1 MSRVGAE
8 IPAVPAFPG
17 SICHVTRSPVPYFGG
32 KSWLAPRLAA
42 VFPPHRHYVEVCGGS
57 LAVLLAKKPSR
68 QETVNDLDNI
78 LMTFWRVL
86 RDRPDELERVCSLT
100 PHSRAERALAQ
111 EISSVLDE
119 LEVARRVFVA
129 LTQGRSGS
137 LTRTGWRH
145 DLRPVSTPMPVTLQR
160 YAGRIGAAAKR
171 IRGVSLECRPA
182 VELVKSYG
190 GDRGNLLY
198 VDPPYIV
205 DKGIR
210 RGGEY
215 RVEMRSEKVHR
226 ELLEAC
232 LACDAAVVV
241 SGYGSELYDSMLESW
256 YRYEIPMTTSQGSG
270 DGRRTEIVWS
280 NRRLEG
286 LEEGSKGGSISSI
299 EGGQIDEMSARCPG
313 CSAVLRQPKRGRR
326 RVWCSASCRTR
337 GWAARR
343 GVEDGMV
350 DEDAEVAG

>member
-1 MSRVGAE
+1 M
-8 IPAVPAFPG
+8 
-17 SICHVTRSPVPYFGG
+17 PYFGG
-32 KSWLAPRLAA
+32 KAWLAPRLAA
-42 VFPPHRHYVEVCGGS
+42 VLPPHRHYVEVCGGS

-68 QETVNDLDNI
+68 QETVNDLDGH

-111 EISSVLDE
+111 EISSELDE
-119 LEVARRVFVA
+119 LEISRRVFVA

-160 YAGRIGAAAKR
+160 YAGRIGAAARR
-171 IRGVSLECRPA
+171 IQSVSLECRPA
-182 VELVKSYG
+182 VELVEAYG

-215 RVEMRSEKVHR
+215 RVEMRSVSAHQ
-226 ELLEAC
+226 ELASAC
-232 LACDAAVVV
+232 VGADASVVV
-241 SGYGSELYDSMLESW
+241 SGYASQLWDSMLDGW
-256 YRYEIPMTTSQGSG
+256 YRWEIPMVTSQGSG
-270 DGRRTEIVWS
+270 DGRRVEIVWS
-280 NRRLEG
+280 NRPLEG
-286 LEEGSKGGSISSI
+286 LGEESISCH
-299 EGGQIDEMSARCPG
+299 EEDVRHEMSVRCPG
-313 CSAVLRQPKRGRR
+313 CLSIVRQPKRGRR
-326 RVWCSASCRTR
+326 KVWCSDGCKSR
-337 GWAARR
+337 GWRARR
-343 GVEDGMV
+343 DVEEESVED
-350 DEDAEVAG
+350 DEVAG

>member
-1 MSRVGAE
+1 MGAE
-8 IPAVPAFPG
+8 IPVDKGIPG
-17 SICHVTRSPVPYFGG
+17 SIHRMAKSPVPYFGG

-42 VFPPHRHYVEVCGGS
+42 VLPPHKHYIEVCGGS

-68 QETVNDLDNI
+68 QETVNDLDNH

-86 RDRPDELERVCSLT
+86 RDRPGDLERVCSLT

-111 EISSVLDE
+111 EISSELDE
-119 LEVARRVFVA
+119 LEIARRVFVA

-171 IRGVSLECRPA
+171 IQKVSLECRPA
-182 VELVKSYG
+182 VELVEAYG
-190 GDRGNLLY
+190 GARENLLY

-215 RVEMRSEKVHR
+215 RVEMRSEKAHQ
-226 ELLEAC
+226 ELAEAC
-232 LACDAAVVV
+232 LSADAAVVV
-241 SGYGSELYDSMLESW
+241 SGYGSELYDGMLDGW
-256 YRYEIPMTTSQGSG
+256 YRVELPMLTSQGSG

-280 NRRLEG
+280 NRMLEG
-286 LEEGSKGGSISSI
+286 LGEGGVSSQTGGSCDETSS
-299 EGGQIDEMSARCPG
+299 RCPA
-313 CSAVLRQPKRGRR
+313 CSAIIRQPKTGRR
-326 RVWCSASCRTR
+326 KVWCSVACRSVGYR
-337 GWAARR
+337 ARR
-343 GVEDGMV
+343 DVEAVVEDG
-350 DEDAEVAG
+350 EAAG

>member
-1 MSRVGAE
+1 MWKSQLREG
-8 IPAVPAFPG
+8 FPVT
-17 SICHVTRSPVPYFGG
+17 SHSVTRSPVPYFGG

-42 VFPPHRHYVEVCGGS
+42 VLPQHRHYVEVCGGS

-68 QETVNDLDNI
+68 QETVNDLDGF

-86 RDRPDELERVCSLT
+86 RDRPGDLERVCSLT

-111 EISSVLDE
+111 EISSELDE

-145 DLRPVSTPMPVTLQR
+145 DLRPVSTPMPVVLQR
-160 YAGRIGAAAKR
+160 YAGRISKAASR
-171 IRGVSLECRPA
+171 IQRVSLECRPA
-182 VELVKSYG
+182 VELVESYG

-198 VDPPYIV
+198 VDPPYVV

-215 RVEMRSEKVHR
+215 RVEMRSNAMHR

-232 LACDAAVVV
+232 VGCDAAVVV
-241 SGYGSELYDSMLESW
+241 SGYGSELYDSMLGDW
-256 YRYEIPMTTSQGSG
+256 YRYEIPMMTSQGSG
-270 DGRRTEIVWS
+270 DGRRVEIVWS
-280 NRRLEG
+280 NRPLEG
-286 LEEGSKGGSISSI
+286 LGDEGEFPLQGEAGVT
-299 EGGQIDEMSARCPG
+299 ETQHRCLG
-313 CSAVLRQPKRGRR
+313 CQAVLRHPKRGRR
-326 RVWCSASCRTR
+326 RRWCSEACRVA
-337 GWAARR
+337 GWRARR
-343 GVEDGMV
+343 DAEGVGVEDG
-350 DEDAEVAG
+350 EVAG

>member
-1 MSRVGAE
+1 M
-8 IPAVPAFPG
+8 
-17 SICHVTRSPVPYFGG
+17 RSPVPYFGG

-42 VFPPHRHYVEVCGGS
+42 VLPAHKHYVEVCGGS
-57 LAVLLAKKPSR
+57 LAVLLAKRPSR
-68 QETVNDLDNI
+68 QESVNDLDSV

-86 RDRPDELERVCSLT
+86 RDRPGELERVCSLT

-111 EISSVLDE
+111 EISSDLDE

-145 DLRPVSTPMPVTLQR
+145 DLRPVSTPMPVVLQR

-171 IRGVSLECRPA
+171 IQRVSLECRPA
-182 VELVKSYG
+182 VELVSAYG

-205 DKGIR
+205 DKGVR

-215 RVEMRSEKVHR
+215 RVEMRSEKAHR
-226 ELLEAC
+226 ELAEAC
-232 LACDAAVVV
+232 VGADASVVV
-241 SGYGSELYDSMLESW
+241 SGYASALWDGMLDGW
-256 YRYEIPMTTSQGSG
+256 YRYEIPMLTAQGSG

-280 NRRLEG
+280 NRVLEG
-286 LEEGSKGGSISSI
+286 LGEGAHFVTEAESG
-299 EGGQIDEMSARCPG
+299 DEMVRCLG
-313 CSAVLRQPKRGRR
+313 CAAVLRQPRRGRR
-326 RVWCSASCRTR
+326 KVWCSAACRT
-337 GWAARR
+337 AAWRVRR
-343 GVEDGMV
+343 DSDVEG
-350 DEDAEVAG
+350 EGLAEEGEAVG

>member
-1 MSRVGAE
+1 MSRATAE
-8 IPAVPAFPG
+8 IPGVQGIPG
-17 SICHVTRSPVPYFGG
+17 NIRSVTRSPVPYFGG

-42 VFPPHRHYVEVCGGS
+42 VLPAHKHYVEVCGGS
-57 LAVLLAKKPSR
+57 LAVLLSKKPSR
-68 QETVNDLDNI
+68 QETVNDLDGH

-111 EISSVLDE
+111 EISSDLDE

-145 DLRPVSTPMPVTLQR
+145 DLRPVSTPMPVVLQR
-160 YAGRIGAAAKR
+160 YAGRISKAASR
-171 IRGVSLECRPA
+171 IQKVSLECRPA
-182 VELVKSYG
+182 VELVESYG
-190 GDRGNLLY
+190 GSRDTLLY

-215 RVEMRSEKVHR
+215 RVEMRSDGAHR

-232 LACDAAVVV
+232 LSCDAAVVV
-241 SGYGSELYDSMLESW
+241 SGYGSALYDSMLDGW
-256 YRYEIPMTTSQGSG
+256 YRWEIPMTTSQGTG
-270 DGRRTEIVWS
+270 DGRRVEVVWS
-280 NRRLEG
+280 NRVLEG
-286 LEEGSKGGSISSI
+286 LREGSHSVTEDESG
-299 EGGQIDEMSARCPG
+299 DEMARCLG
-313 CSAVLRQPKRGRR
+313 CAAVLRQPRRGRR
-326 RVWCSASCRTR
+326 KVWCSAACRT
-337 GWAARR
+337 AAWRVRR
-343 GVEDGMV
+343 DVEGALVED
-350 DEDAEVAG
+350 DEVAG

>member
-1 MSRVGAE
+1 MRKT
-8 IPAVPAFPG
+8 IPGNIG
-17 SICHVTRSPVPYFGG
+17 SVTRSPVPYFGG
-32 KSWLAPRLAA
+32 KAWLAPRLAA
-42 VFPPHRHYVEVCGGS
+42 ALPAHRHYVEVCGGS
-57 LAVLLAKKPSR
+57 LAVLLSKKPSR
-68 QETVNDLDNI
+68 QETVNDLDGH

-111 EISSVLDE
+111 EISSDLDE
-119 LEVARRVFVA
+119 LEIARRVFVA

-145 DLRPVSTPMPVTLQR
+145 DLRPVSTPMPVVLQR

-182 VELVKSYG
+182 VELVESYG
-190 GDRGNLLY
+190 GARDTLLY

-215 RVEMRSEKVHR
+215 RVEMRSDTAHL
-226 ELLEAC
+226 ELLDAC
-232 LACDAAVVV
+232 LACDAGVVV
-241 SGYGSELYDSMLESW
+241 SGYGSELYDGMLGGW
-256 YRYEIPMTTSQGSG
+256 YRYEIPMVTSQGSG
-270 DGRRTEIVWS
+270 DGRRTEVVWS

-286 LEEGSKGGSISSI
+286 LGGSSGEGVISSI
-299 EGGQIDEMSARCPG
+299 DAGQIDEMGTRCPG
-313 CSAVLRQPKRGRR
+313 CLTVLRQPKRGRR

-343 GVEDGMV
+343 GVEGEV
-350 DEDAEVAG
+350 VEDDEVAG

>member
-1 MSRVGAE
+1 MAAE

-17 SICHVTRSPVPYFGG
+17 NIRSVTRSPVPYFGG
-32 KSWLAPRLAA
+32 KAWLSPRLAA
-42 VFPPHRHYVEVCGGS
+42 ALPAHRHYVEVCGGS

-68 QETVNDLDNI
+68 QETVNDLDGH

-111 EISSVLDE
+111 EISSDLDE

-145 DLRPVSTPMPVTLQR
+145 DLRPVSTPMPVVLQR
-160 YAGRIGAAAKR
+160 YAGRIGAAARR

-182 VELVKSYG
+182 VELVEAYG
-190 GDRGNLLY
+190 GDRGTLLY
-198 VDPPYIV
+198 VDPPYVV

-215 RVEMRSEKVHR
+215 RVEMRSDGAHR

-232 LACDAAVVV
+232 LGCDASVVV
-241 SGYGSELYDSMLESW
+241 SGYGSELYDGMLGDW
-256 YRYEIPMTTSQGSG
+256 YRWEIPMVTSQGSG
-270 DGRRTEIVWS
+270 DGRRVEVVWS
-280 NRRLEG
+280 NQALEG
-286 LEEGSKGGSISSI
+286 LGEGSHFVTEDKSG
-299 EGGQIDEMSARCPG
+299 DEMMRCLG
-313 CSAVLRQPKRGRR
+313 CAAVLRQPRRGRR
-326 RVWCSASCRTR
+326 KVWCSAACRT
-337 GWAARR
+337 AAWRVRR
-343 GVEDGMV
+343 DVEV
-350 DEDAEVAG
+350 VENDEVVG

>member
-1 MSRVGAE
+1 MRE
-8 IPAVPAFPG
+8 RFPG
-17 SICHVTRSPVPYFGG
+17 NIGLVTRSPVPYFGG
-32 KSWLAPRLAA
+32 KAWLAPRLAA
-42 VFPPHRHYVEVCGGS
+42 VLPAHKHYVEVCGGS
-57 LAVLLAKKPSR
+57 LALLLAKKRSP
-68 QETVNDLDNI
+68 QETVNDLDGY

-111 EISSVLDE
+111 EISSDLDE
-119 LEVARRVFVA
+119 LEIARRAFVA

-145 DLRPVSTPMPVTLQR
+145 DLRPVSTPMPVVLQR

-171 IRGVSLECRPA
+171 IQRVSLECRPA
-182 VELVKSYG
+182 VEMISAYG

-205 DKGIR
+205 DPGIR

-215 RVEMRSEKVHR
+215 RVEMRSDAMHR

-232 LACDAAVVV
+232 LSADSAVVV
-241 SGYGSELYDSMLESW
+241 SGYGSALYDGMLESW

-270 DGRRTEIVWS
+270 DGRRTEVVWS
-280 NRRLEG
+280 NRVLEG
-286 LEEGSKGGSISSI
+286 LGESGVSSQT
-299 EGGQIDEMSARCPG
+299 GDECDETSGRCPA
-313 CSAVLRQPKRGRR
+313 CSAIIRQPKTGRR
-326 RVWCSASCRTR
+326 KVWCSVACRSVGYR
-337 GWAARR
+337 ARR
-343 GVEDGMV
+343 ESEGVIEQD
-350 DEDAEVAG
+350 DEVAG

>member
-1 MSRVGAE
+1 M
-8 IPAVPAFPG
+8 
-17 SICHVTRSPVPYFGG
+17 
-32 KSWLAPRLAA
+32 L
-42 VFPPHRHYVEVCGGS
+42 PPHKHYIEVCGGS
-57 LAVLLAKKPSR
+57 LALLLAKKPSR
-68 QETVNDLDNI
+68 QETVNDLDGH

-111 EISSVLDE
+111 EISSDLDE
-119 LEVARRVFVA
+119 LEIARRVFVA

-160 YAGRIGAAAKR
+160 YAGRIGQAAKR

-182 VELVKSYG
+182 VEMVESYG

-205 DKGIR
+205 DRGIR

-215 RVEMRSEKVHR
+215 RVEMRSDGAHR

-232 LACDAAVVV
+232 LSCDAGVVV
-241 SGYGSELYDSMLESW
+241 SGYGSALYDSMLGDW
-256 YRYEIPMTTSQGSG
+256 YRWEIPMTTSQGSG
-270 DGRRTEIVWS
+270 DGRRVEVVWS
-280 NRRLEG
+280 NRVLEG
-286 LEEGSKGGSISSI
+286 LGEGSTSCH
-299 EGGQIDEMSARCPG
+299 EEDVRHEMDGRCPG
-313 CSAVLRQPKRGRR
+313 CLSIIRQPKRGRR
-326 RVWCSASCRTR
+326 KTWCSDACKSKAWRV
-337 GWAARR
+337 RR
-343 GVEDGMV
+343 DVEETVVED
-350 DEDAEVAG
+350 DEVAG

>member
-1 MSRVGAE
+1 MRKT
-8 IPAVPAFPG
+8 IPG
-17 SICHVTRSPVPYFGG
+17 NICHVTRSPVPYFGG
-32 KSWLAPRLAA
+32 KSWLSPRLAA
-42 VFPPHRHYVEVCGGS
+42 ALPAHRHYVEVCGGS

-68 QETVNDLDNI
+68 QETVNDLDGH

-86 RDRPDELERVCSLT
+86 RDRPGDLERVCSLT

-111 EISSVLDE
+111 EISSELDE

-145 DLRPVSTPMPVTLQR
+145 DLRPVSTPMPVVLQR

-171 IRGVSLECRPA
+171 IQRVSLECRPA
-182 VELVKSYG
+182 VEMISAYG
-190 GDRGNLLY
+190 GARDTLLY
-198 VDPPYIV
+198 VDPPYVV

-226 ELLEAC
+226 ELLEGC
-232 LACDAAVVV
+232 LSCDAAVVV
-241 SGYGSELYDSMLESW
+241 SGYGSALYDSMLDGW

-270 DGRRTEIVWS
+270 DGRRVEVVWS
-280 NRRLEG
+280 NRVLEG
-286 LEEGSKGGSISSI
+286 LGEVSGDPLHEELAVTGHSP
-299 EGGQIDEMSARCPG
+299 RCPR
-313 CSAVLRQPKRGRR
+313 CLAVVRQPKKGRR
-326 RVWCSASCRTR
+326 LWCSEACRVAAWR
-337 GWAARR
+337 ARR
-343 GVEDGMV
+343 DVEDGMV
-350 DEDAEVAG
+350 EDDEVAG

>member
-1 MSRVGAE
+1 M
-8 IPAVPAFPG
+8 
-17 SICHVTRSPVPYFGG
+17 TRSPVPYFGG
-32 KSWLAPRLAA
+32 KAWLAPRLAGVLPA
-42 VFPPHRHYVEVCGGS
+42 HKHYVEVCGGS
-57 LAVLLAKKPSR
+57 LALLLAKKPSR
-68 QETVNDLDNI
+68 QETVNDLDGH

-86 RDRPDELERVCSLT
+86 RDRPDDLERVCSLT
-100 PHSRAERALAQ
+100 PHSRSERALAQ
-111 EISSVLDE
+111 EISSELDE
-119 LEVARRVFVA
+119 LEIARRVFVA

-145 DLRPVSTPMPVTLQR
+145 DLRPVSTPMPVVLQR
-160 YAGRIGAAAKR
+160 YAGRIGASARR

-182 VELVKSYG
+182 VEMVESYG

-215 RVEMRSEKVHR
+215 RVEMRSDAVHR

-232 LACDAAVVV
+232 LGADAAVVV
-241 SGYGSELYDSMLESW
+241 SGYGSALYDGMLGGW

-286 LEEGSKGGSISSI
+286 LDGS
-299 EGGQIDEMSARCPG
+299 ELPLQESAGVTETQHRCLG
-313 CSAVLRQPKRGRR
+313 CSAVLRHPKRGRR
-326 RVWCSASCRTR
+326 RVWCSEACRIA
-337 GWAARR
+337 GWRARR
-343 GVEDGMV
+343 DVEEDVEVED
-350 DEDAEVAG
+350 DEVAG

>member
-1 MSRVGAE
+1 MAK
-8 IPAVPAFPG
+8 
-17 SICHVTRSPVPYFGG
+17 SPVPYFGG

-42 VFPPHRHYVEVCGGS
+42 VLPPHKHYVEVCGGS
-57 LAVLLAKKPSR
+57 LAVLLAKRRSR
-68 QETVNDLDNI
+68 QETVNDLDGH

-100 PHSRAERALAQ
+100 PHSRAERTLAQ
-111 EISSVLDE
+111 EISSELGE
-119 LEVARRVFVA
+119 LEIARRVFVA

-145 DLRPVSTPMPVTLQR
+145 DLRPVSTPMPVVLQR

-182 VELVKSYG
+182 VELVEAYG
-190 GDRGNLLY
+190 GVRENLLY

-215 RVEMRSEKVHR
+215 RVEMRSEAAHR
-226 ELLEAC
+226 ELASAC
-232 LACDAAVVV
+232 LAADAGVVV
-241 SGYGSELYDSMLESW
+241 SGYSSELWDGMLDGW
-256 YRYEIPMTTSQGSG
+256 YRWEIPMLTSQGSG
-270 DGRRTEIVWS
+270 DGRRTEVLWS
-280 NRRLEG
+280 NRPLEG
-286 LEEGSKGGSISSI
+286 SGEDSISSI
-299 EGGQIDEMSARCPG
+299 EGVGIDEMSTRCPG
-313 CSAVLRQPKRGRR
+313 CLSIVRQPKRGRR

-343 GVEDGMV
+343 DSEGVVVED
-350 DEDAEVAG
+350 DEATG

>member
-1 MSRVGAE
+1 MGAQ
-8 IPAVPAFPG
+8 IPRAETFPG
-17 SICHVTRSPVPYFGG
+17 NIRSVARSPVPYFGG
-32 KSWLAPRLAA
+32 KAWLAPRLAA
-42 VFPPHRHYVEVCGGS
+42 VLPPHRHYVEVCGGS

-68 QETVNDLDNI
+68 QETVNDLDGH

-111 EISSVLDE
+111 EISSDLDE
-119 LEVARRVFVA
+119 LEIARRVFVA

-160 YAGRIGAAAKR
+160 YAGRIGQAAKR

-182 VELVKSYG
+182 VELVESYG

-215 RVEMRSEKVHR
+215 RVEMRSDAMHR
-226 ELLEAC
+226 ELLQAC
-232 LACDAAVVV
+232 LSCDAAVVV
-241 SGYGSELYDSMLESW
+241 SGYGSALYDGMLESW
-256 YRYEIPMTTSQGSG
+256 YRYEIPMITSQGSG
-270 DGRRTEIVWS
+270 DGRRTEVVWS
-280 NRRLEG
+280 NRVLEG
-286 LEEGSKGGSISSI
+286 LGDEGITVTGSTGVT
-299 EGGQIDEMSARCPG
+299 ETQHRCLG
-313 CSAVLRQPKRGRR
+313 CSAVLRHPKRGRR
-326 RVWCSASCRTR
+326 RVWCSEACRIA
-337 GWAARR
+337 GWRARR
-343 GVEDGMV
+343 DADEEMIED
-350 DEDAEVAG
+350 DEAAG

>member
-1 MSRVGAE
+1 MVK
-8 IPAVPAFPG
+8 
-17 SICHVTRSPVPYFGG
+17 SPVPYFGG
-32 KSWLAPRLAA
+32 KAWLAERLAA
-42 VFPPHRHYVEVCGGS
+42 VLPPHKHYVEVCGGS

-68 QETVNDLDNI
+68 QETVNDLDNH

-86 RDRPDELERVCSLT
+86 RDRPDDLERVCSLT

-111 EISSVLDE
+111 EISSELDE

-171 IRGVSLECRPA
+171 IQKVSLECRPA
-182 VELVKSYG
+182 VEMISAYG
-190 GDRGNLLY
+190 GARENLLY

-215 RVEMRSEKVHR
+215 RVEMRSEKAHR
-226 ELLEAC
+226 ELASAC
-232 LACDAAVVV
+232 LRADAAVVV
-241 SGYGSELYDSMLESW
+241 SGYSSELWDTALADW
-256 YRYEIPMTTSQGSG
+256 YRWEIPMITSQGSG

-280 NRRLEG
+280 NRPLEG
-286 LEEGSKGGSISSI
+286 LGGGAISSI
-299 EGGQIDEMSARCPG
+299 DGVGIDEMTTRCPG
-313 CSAVLRQPKRGRR
+313 CLSIVRQPKRGRR

-337 GWAARR
+337 GWQVRR
-343 GVEDGMV
+343 DSEGVGVED
-350 DEDAEVAG
+350 DEAVGS